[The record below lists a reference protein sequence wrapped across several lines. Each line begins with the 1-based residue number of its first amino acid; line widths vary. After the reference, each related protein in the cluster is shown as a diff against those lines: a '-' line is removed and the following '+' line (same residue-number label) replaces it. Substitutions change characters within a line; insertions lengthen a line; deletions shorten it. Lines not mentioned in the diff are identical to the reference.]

1 MKIDLE
7 NSKRNEG
14 ETGNHNKHKS
24 SLKAI
29 KIIIYALQNK
39 VIEARSEK

>member
-1 MKIDLE
+1 MKEKLE
-7 NSKRNEG
+7 IITNIKA
-14 ETGNHNKHKS
+14 

-39 VIEARSEK
+39 VIEARIEK